1 MLENQN
7 EDAPPRGIPLKTEFQ
22 LQFPEALSMT

>member
-7 EDAPPRGIPLKTEFQ
+7 EDKTPWGIPLKTESQ